1 MKAKQFV
8 HLNVHPHYSIM
19 NGCNTVPQ
27 LVDRAIKNRM
37 KGMALTDAGNMYGIM
52 ELFDYV
58 SKVNSERIE
67 NGQRP
72 FKPVIGC
79 ELCLLSEKG
88 ENAYPLTILAKNLLG
103 YKNLMKLVSLSVKEQ
118 DNAIGGIDYTIL
130 EKHHEGLIVC
140 SGGIDSEAYH
150 YALQNDKESLDRLLV
165 WFKRV
170 FTDDYYVELQ
180 RTTDE
185 LEYEKAILSLV
196 QAAREQQIKLMCT
209 NDVRY
214 TTKTYA
220 EAYEYQNRIAMGD
233 SMPRIRHEANN
244 HKWLK
249 SVSDMNALFADVP
262 EAIDNTMEILEKVE
276 FYDIHHT
283 PIYPQIAKNGNICNV
298 QGKSEDDCLC
308 ELVYEKA
315 LQIYG
320 SPLPDE
326 VDNRLHFELD
336 VIKENKTSGYFL
348 FVQELVS
355 VATEQLDVLVGPGR
369 GSTAG
374 SLVSYCLGITKI
386 DPLKH
391 DLLFERF
398 LCPGTPTMPDIDLD
412 FDEEGRTRII
422 EWLEQK
428 YGKECCAHIVTFS
441 QMSARKAFMSVAQ
454 VEGVSPSFTNSMSRF
469 LQNVNHRLAYLTKTS
484 TALKRMMRSDAT
496 IRKVFRIAQ
505 LLEGTIYDTSIH
517 ACGYVISNTPVDDYA
532 PTSMMAAPDWNRG
545 VSRLVQYDGHHV
557 ESTGLIKMDFLW
569 FDTLNQQ
576 KKICERIKATQNID
590 INLDIIPID
599 DAKTF
604 ELFQNGETEDVFSFE
619 TEGMRKNL
627 SKLRPTQFED
637 LILLNA
643 IYRPEAIDKVHE
655 LIAHKT
661 GKNKIRYA
669 IPCMEKYLH
678 DTYGILAYQ
687 EQLMLLS
694 QLIANFSREES
705 DKLRKALDKKKLT
718 DVTNLKAKFMAG
730 GLKNGYEKNIL
741 RKIWNEWEKSGTDL
755 FNKAHAVCYT
765 WIAYQMAYLKA
776 NYPTEF
782 TKVMSSK

>member
-8 HLNVHPHYSIM
+8 HLNVHSHYSIM

-37 KGMALTDAGNMYGIM
+37 KGMALTDTGNMYGIM
-52 ELFDYV
+52 EFFDYV

-88 ENAYPLTILAKNLLG
+88 ENAYPLTILAKNLMG
-103 YKNLMKLVSLSVKEQ
+103 YRNLLKLVSLSVKEQ
-118 DNAIGGIDYTIL
+118 EKRIGFKEYTAL
-130 EKHHEGLIVC
+130 ENHHEGLIVC
-140 SGGIDSEAYH
+140 TGSINSETYH
-150 YALQNDKESLDRLLV
+150 YALQNDKENLSKQLA

-170 FTDDYYVELQ
+170 FADDYYIELQ

-185 LEYEKAILSLV
+185 PEYEKTILSLV

-233 SMPRIRHEANN
+233 SMPQNWHEANN
-244 HKWLK
+244 QKWLK
-249 SVSDMNALFADVP
+249 SVSDMNALFADIP
-262 EAIDNTMEILEKVE
+262 EAIDNTMEILDKVE

-298 QGKSEDDCLC
+298 QGKSEDDSFC

-315 LQIYG
+315 QQIYG
-320 SPLPDE
+320 SPLPE
-326 VDNRLHFELD
+326 KVDNRLHFELD
-336 VIKENKTSGYFL
+336 IIKENNASGYFL
-348 FVQELVS
+348 FVQELVA
-355 VATEQLDVLVGPGR
+355 VATKQHGVLVGPGR

-398 LCPGTPTMPDIDLD
+398 LCPGTPTKPDIDLD

-428 YGKECCAHIVTFS
+428 YGKECCAHIVTFTK
-441 QMSARKAFMSVAQ
+441 MSARKAVLLLGE
-454 VEGVSPSFTNSMSRF
+454 VEGWPNNFSKSVCHLFLDDGITNPSQWT
-469 LQNVNHRLAYLTKTS
+469 LAAKKQL
-484 TALKRMMRSDAT
+484 RSKADV
-496 IRKVFRIAQ
+496 RRVLRIAKM
-505 LLEGTIYDTSIH
+505 LEGTIYDTGIH

-532 PTSMMAAPDWNRG
+532 PTSMMAVADWNKG
-545 VSRLVQYDGHHV
+545 VSRCVQYDGLHV
-557 ESTGLIKMDFLW
+557 ESTGLFKMDFLR
-569 FDTLNQQ
+569 FDTLTQQ
-576 KKICERIKATQNID
+576 KEICKRIKATQGID
-590 INLDIIPID
+590 INLDTIPID
-599 DAKTF
+599 NEKTF
-604 ELFQNGETEDVFSFE
+604 ELFQSGETKDVFFFE
-619 TEGMRKNL
+619 TEGMRKYL
-627 SKLRPTQFED
+627 RKLRPTQFED
-637 LILLNA
+637 LVLLNT
-643 IYRPEAIDKVHE
+643 IYRPGVMSKIPK

-661 GKNKIRYA
+661 AKNEIRYA

-678 DTYGILAYQ
+678 NTYGILAYQ

-694 QLIANFSREES
+694 QLIANFNKEES
-705 DKLRKALDKKKLT
+705 NRLRKALGKKKSV
-718 DVTNLKAKFMAG
+718 DMADLKVRFMAG
-730 GLKNGYEKNIL
+730 GLKNGYAKNVL
-741 RKIWNEWEKSGTDL
+741 RKIWNEWEESGTYL

-782 TKVMSSK
+782 TEVMSSK